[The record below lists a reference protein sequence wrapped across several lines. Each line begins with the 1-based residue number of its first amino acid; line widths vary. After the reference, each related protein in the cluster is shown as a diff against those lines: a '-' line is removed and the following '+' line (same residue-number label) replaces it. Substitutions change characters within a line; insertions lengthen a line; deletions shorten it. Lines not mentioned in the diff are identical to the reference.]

1 MEGNKKLSWKLG
13 DIAFSKIE
21 LWFTKKPEGVT
32 KECNSS
38 SKMPGFSMTWSAS
51 NGSNMSKV
59 LTVSD
64 IPRGGELENYK
75 KSQIG
80 SLYAYLTNLE
90 YTILDCRKV
99 NMTTKEIWNMVRV
112 HKRELA
118 EGNRISCYL
127 GQVKNDHNDGS
138 NYRQL
143 FDLRKKIQHNRQEVA
158 YKKTA
163 DDYILSFEIMSYLL
177 FCEREQIEMSAFYN
191 NLFLTANPRTILQ
204 TTVNNI
210 QQGAEEPDTM
220 VALHQIYKML
230 AKKMELKLPYILQ
243 GFLDSNMLNNVD
255 KNVNIFMNK
264 DPKDD
269 FKLTAKVPKLGN
281 R

>member
-1 MEGNKKLSWKLG
+1 MHG
-13 DIAFSKIE
+13 KI
-21 LWFTKKPEGVT
+21 
-32 KECNSS
+32 
-38 SKMPGFSMTWSAS
+38 
-51 NGSNMSKV
+51 
-59 LTVSD
+59 TVGLK
-64 IPRGGELENYK
+64 R
-75 KSQIG
+75 
-80 SLYAYLTNLE
+80 
-90 YTILDCRKV
+90 TILDCKKV

-204 TTVNNI
+204 ATVNNI
-210 QQGAEEPDTM
+210 QNGVEEPDTM
-220 VALHQIYKML
+220 VALHQIYKTL
-230 AKKMELKLPYILQ
+230 SRKMDLKLPTVLQ
-243 GFLDSNMLNNVD
+243 GFLDSKMLED
-255 KNVNIFMNK
+255 
-264 DPKDD
+264 DPKKDIFFNRHLNDD
-269 FKLTAKVPKLGN
+269 SKPTEIMNQGI
-281 R
+281 